1 MSESEQPALLTLP
14 EAAAILFGGVRG
26 PDDRVR
32 ASESANIRLRGMVK
46 RHEIDYVK
54 VGRRYYIPRAVI
66 DDLTS

>member
-1 MSESEQPALLTLP
+1 
-14 EAAAILFGGVRG
+14 
-26 PDDRVR
+26 VR

>member
-1 MSESEQPALLTLP
+1 MSEQAALLTLP

-26 PDDRVR
+26 QDNRVR

>member
-1 MSESEQPALLTLP
+1 MSEQAALLTLP
-14 EAAAILFGGVRG
+14 EAAAILFGG
-26 PDDRVR
+26 VR